1 MGTDSTG
8 STGTTPASTDS
19 TGSTSTP
26 TDSTGTTPT
35 GTDSTG
41 STPTGTDSTGTTPAD
56 STGTTPGG
64 TDSTG
69 STGTDSTGSTGTPPT
84 GTDSTGTTGPATDG
98 TTEKDCDKTT
108 KQPPSGGGRPAA
120 VKEPNGKPSELSC
133 PRTGFFR
140 RPGNCNKFYRCVD
153 FYMTGRNYVVYEFD
167 CPEGLVFDER
177 YSVCNWPEQAAPC
190 EEGPPPPGQAPS
202 GPEGGSQEGGSPG
215 GPGQPGEPG
224 EPGQPG
230 GPASLEVKGHPEVKD
245 SPEDR
250 VDQESPVNLESLLP
264 PLIQGFFRNPSDCHR
279 FYRCVDLSSE
289 GKGFVVYEF
298 DCPAGLVFDERFSV
312 CNWPDDAAPCDG
324 GQDAPSTGGAPPA
337 EQGETPSQPPS
348 DGDTPSFPPSEGETP
363 SSPPSGG
370 DTPVY
375 PPTEEETPSYPP
387 SGGGTPSY
395 PPTEGGQPSPQPNP
409 EEPADQPAGDC
420 EPRCSRTGYFRNPG
434 DCNKFYRC
442 VDFYQKGSYVIFH
455 FDCPAGLVFDER
467 YSVCNWPHDAPPC
480 DSSGGEGGAGSCAPS
495 RGPSPP
501 SGPSEPQP
509 GPQPQP
515 QPRPPQPPMPPPR
528 PADSSV
534 CKRTGFF
541 RDPADCHKFYRCVD
555 PYQNGKLQ
563 AVHFDCPAGLV
574 FDERYSVC
582 NWAHDAP
589 PCDGEPERPDQP
601 SRPEP
606 IETST
611 PCDKTTSS
619 DEESTTAAMSTEA
632 TTAME
637 STTAAATTP
646 AESTT
651 AEESTTAAA
660 TTEAPMTTTPSRR
673 QAKKLD
679 DLICD
684 RMGNFAF
691 EGDCIHF
698 YRCTSNKKQ
707 KAELFKCPDKYVFDP
722 KIEFCRRKRKS
733 FKCDKTPSEELMA
746 RLPANFMQSAIEAGP
761 GFLWD

>member
-1 MGTDSTG
+1 
-8 STGTTPASTDS
+8 
-19 TGSTSTP
+19 
-26 TDSTGTTPT
+26 
-35 GTDSTG
+35 
-41 STPTGTDSTGTTPAD
+41 
-56 STGTTPGG
+56 
-64 TDSTG
+64 
-69 STGTDSTGSTGTPPT
+69 
-84 GTDSTGTTGPATDG
+84 
-98 TTEKDCDKTT
+98 C
-108 KQPPSGGGRPAA
+108 PS
-120 VKEPNGKPSELSC
+120 
-133 PRTGFFR
+133 
-140 RPGNCNKFYRCVD
+140 
-153 FYMTGRNYVVYEFD
+153 
-167 CPEGLVFDER
+167 
-177 YSVCNWPEQAAPC
+177 
-190 EEGPPPPGQAPS
+190 
-202 GPEGGSQEGGSPG
+202 
-215 GPGQPGEPG
+215 
-224 EPGQPG
+224 
-230 GPASLEVKGHPEVKD
+230 
-245 SPEDR
+245 
-250 VDQESPVNLESLLP
+250 
-264 PLIQGFFRNPSDCHR
+264 QGFFRNPSDCHR

-480 DSSGGEGGAGSCAPS
+480 DSSGGEGGAGSCAP
-495 RGPSPP
+495 
-501 SGPSEPQP
+501 
-509 GPQPQP
+509 
-515 QPRPPQPPMPPPR
+515 
-528 PADSSV
+528 
-534 CKRTGFF
+534 K
-541 RDPADCHKFYRCVD
+541 
-555 PYQNGKLQ
+555 
-563 AVHFDCPAGLV
+563 
-574 FDERYSVC
+574 
-582 NWAHDAP
+582 
-589 PCDGEPERPDQP
+589 
-601 SRPEP
+601 
-606 IETST
+606 TST

-733 FKCDKTPSEELMA
+733 FKCDKT
-746 RLPANFMQSAIEAGP
+746 
-761 GFLWD
+761 